1 MKVGREDLFQAEEA
15 ILQENEPEPYLGEF
29 QLTFAEAIADPAAII
44 CPICLKRMRQI
55 KEVHTWNKHGL
66 TLFEFKE
73 KWRVNRTARLI
84 CDQLKKAKSKLGKE
98 LVQKGILR
106 PGRIRENLADKKEKK
121 GYKVREQGLAHMRM
135 RKPRKSKPRRKKA
148 DMVKVIKFIRDNP
161 GYGRFSKAART
172 YGISPT
178 TVMRYM
184 RLIKQ

>member
-1 MKVGREDLFQAEEA
+1 MKVGKEDLFPEEE
-15 ILQENEPEPYLGEF
+15 ILQKNEPELYLGEF
-29 QLTFAEAIADPAAII
+29 QLTFAEAIADPTAII

-55 KEVHTWNKHGL
+55 KKIHTWNKHGL

-73 KWRVNRTARLI
+73 KWGVNRTTRLI
-84 CDQLKKAKSKLGKE
+84 CEELRRAKSKLGKE

-106 PGRIRENLADKKEKK
+106 PGRIRENLAGKKEVKK

-135 RKPRKSKPRRKKA
+135 RKPRESKPRHKKA
-148 DMVKVIKFIRDNP
+148 NGVEVINFIRKNP
-161 GYGRFSKAART
+161 GRGCFSKAARI

-178 TVMRYM
+178 TVMRYR